1 MLTDYD
7 KVLVTGGCGFIGR
20 HLVREL
26 LSLGKSVTV
35 LDNFASAVD
44 RSSPDGARLVSGD
57 IREAPEVAAA
67 VNGIDLIFHV
77 AANASG
83 TISVENPRFDFE
95 TNVVGTLNMLDAAL
109 QAGTKRFLQVASA
122 SVYGVPQRFP
132 MDERHPTEPF
142 VPYGTSKLA
151 AERYALTYCATYGLD
166 VVVGRPVAV
175 YGPGENAKL
184 ALVEISRFLRWH
196 LNGKPIQIVG
206 DIDRKTRDFVHVS
219 DLVQGLITIAD
230 KGPSGEVYNIGT
242 GEEISMRALA
252 ELIGEVTGREAQIA
266 ALPEITDDTYRLV
279 ADITKL
285 RSLGYAPQTSLRD
298 GIADL
303 VERLGENP
311 ELPGGATIFSKGQ
324 KAETLR
330 P

>member
-1 MLTDYD
+1 MLEGYD

-26 LSLGKSVTV
+26 LSLGRDVTV
-35 LDNFASAVD
+35 LDNFATSVD
-44 RSSPDGARLVSGD
+44 RSSPDGARFAAAD
-57 IREAPEVAAA
+57 IREASDLSAA
-67 VNGIDLIFHV
+67 VDGIDLIFHV

-83 TISVENPRFDFE
+83 TISIDDPRFDFE
-95 TNVVGTLNMLDAAL
+95 TNVVGTLNMLDAAI

-142 VPYGTSKLA
+142 VPYGASKLA
-151 AERYALTYCATYGLD
+151 AERYALTYGATYGLD

-175 YGPGENAKL
+175 YGPGENPKF

-206 DIDRKTRDFVHVS
+206 DIERKTRDFVHVS
-219 DLVQGLITIAD
+219 DLVQGLITIAQNA
-230 KGPSGEVYNIGT
+230 PSGEVYNIGS
-242 GEEISMRALA
+242 GDEISMR
-252 ELIGEVTGREAQIA
+252 ELTDLIAEVTGRETQID
-266 ALPEITDDTYRLV
+266 ALPEITEDTYRLV

-285 RSLGYAPQTSLRD
+285 RSLGYAPQTSLKD

-303 VERLGENP
+303 VEHLGESP
-311 ELPGGATIFSKGQ
+311 ELPGGATIFRKGQ
-324 KAETLR
+324 EAER
-330 P
+330 